1 MADVGEIR
9 ARLVLSSDQ
18 FNRGM
23 RDARTQMAA
32 TSQSAKKVSKDIK
45 LIHNA
50 ALGMGTALAVG
61 IGAAV
66 KTAADFEQK
75 MADVKSVSG
84 ATADEMSQLG
94 DLAKE
99 MGLKTAFSATEAAGG
114 IEELIK
120 AGLTVTD
127 ILNGGLE
134 GALNLAV
141 AGNLELADAAEI
153 ASTALNAF
161 KDDQLDVAQ
170 AADIL
175 AGAANAS
182 ATDVGELKFGL
193 SAVSAV
199 ASGAGLS
206 FKDTTTA
213 LATFAQNGLKGSDA
227 GTSLKTMLMNLVPSS
242 KRARET
248 MHELGIATAD
258 GTNKFYDAEGKIK
271 SLAEISDVLRKALIK
286 LNPKERGEALKDMF
300 GSDAVRAGTILFK
313 EGAKGVNDMW
323 SAMSNVKAVDVAK
336 VKLETFKGA
345 FAEFQSTLESVGITI
360 GEEFLPA
367 FTDIVKFGT
376 DLIRKFG
383 EVDGSTIKVGLAF
396 AGASTAI
403 LLVGSS
409 IAKLSLAL
417 RAFALTPAGAAIT
430 ALSIL
435 GGVIAGAVVQS
446 NEMKEVNLETADSML
461 EQADS
466 LEVSINKFDELKK
479 ASKLSTDEF
488 GRFLDINSELSK
500 TADPKV
506 IAKLKDEQEK
516 LREKSGLS
524 NEQLAEMVR
533 LNGEIIKIVP
543 ESNTKLT
550 DQGNILLENTDKAK
564 AFNKEQY
571 EMIRLE
577 LEKQKAKA
585 DANMEKNLVK
595 EKTLL
600 KEQKQLK
607 TDMKDIDT
615 QSLDQRKVIAGLEDD
630 LATAKKN
637 NDTSEI
643 NRLNFSIATEKQKLQ
658 IIKDQRAKQA
668 ELILKKAE
676 EIDKVQAQIG
686 KLDEVKRKM
695 VDLELKQ
702 VGINAKRGEEIK
714 TIDTAISKLQK
725 QKAELEKSVPVNQR
739 NTDEY
744 REAAGAIQEQIN
756 KLQGAKSKVEEII
769 GKAKTM
775 NAELGKDVNKNVS
788 VVVKNHTITTEE
800 KRLIDPQNKGP
811 VKKKGGFSSTGLYH
825 TGGITG
831 RGQMPQLHVGGL
843 ASQFAKAPS
852 HNEIDVRL
860 LRGEAVL
867 TESQQANLMRLIDA
881 GIIGKGGSSS
891 VNNGANDLA
900 RVVDAISSRPINIGI
915 SVDGREIAKA
925 TAKYNQEEINVLTQ
939 RQNRLRGKL

>member
-1 MADVGEIR
+1 
-9 ARLVLSSDQ
+9 
-18 FNRGM
+18 M
-23 RDARTQMAA
+23 RDARTQM
-32 TSQSAKKVSKDIK
+32 TNTGQSARRVSKDIK
-45 LIHNA
+45 LIHSA

-84 ATADEMSQLG
+84 ATASEMSQLG

-141 AGNLELADAAEI
+141 AGNLQLADAAEI

-161 KDDQLDVAQ
+161 KADQLDVAT

-199 ASGAGLS
+199 ASGVGLS

-213 LATFAQNGLKGSDA
+213 LAVFAQNGIKGSDA
-227 GTSLKTMLMNLVPSS
+227 GTSLKTMLMNLVPSG

-248 MHELGIATAD
+248 MHELGIAMAD
-258 GTNKFYDAEGKIK
+258 GSNKFYDAEGKIK

-313 EGAKGVNDMW
+313 EGAKGVEDMW
-323 SAMSNVKAVDVAK
+323 AAMSKVKAVDVAK
-336 VKLETFKGA
+336 VKLDTLKGA
-345 FAEFQSTLESVGITI
+345 FAEFQSTIESVGISV

-367 FTDIVKFGT
+367 FTDITKFAT
-376 DLIRKFG
+376 ELIRKFG
-383 EVDGSTIKVGLAF
+383 EVDSSTIKVGLAM
-396 AGASTAI
+396 AGATTGI

-409 IAKLSLAL
+409 IAKLSVAL

-435 GGVIAGAVVQS
+435 GGVIAGVVVHQ
-446 NEMKEVNLETADSML
+446 NEMEKVSLDNANAML

-466 LEVSINKFDELKK
+466 LDVSINKFDELKT
-479 ASKLSTDEF
+479 ASKLSTEEF
-488 GRFLDINSELSK
+488 GRFVDINSEISK
-500 TADPKV
+500 TADPNV
-506 IAKLKDEQEK
+506 IARLKDEQEK

-533 LNGEIIKIVP
+533 LNGEILKVVP
-543 ESNTKLT
+543 NSNTVLSN
-550 DQGNILLENTDKAK
+550 QGNVLLENTGAAK
-564 AFNKEQY
+564 KYNEQQM

-577 LEKQKAKA
+577 LEAQKAKA
-585 DANMEKNLVK
+585 EAGMEKNLIR

-600 KEQKQLK
+600 TEQKTLK
-607 TDMKDIDT
+607 TELNGLNTKEIE
-615 QSLDQRKVIAGLEDD
+615 QRKVIAGLESE
-630 LATAKKN
+630 LATAKAN
-637 NDTSEI
+637 HNTSEV
-643 NRLNFSIATEKQKLQ
+643 NRLMNSIAIEKQKHQ
-658 IIKDQRAKQA
+658 IMKDEVSTASTA
-668 ELILKKAE
+668 VLKKQE
-676 EIDKVQAQIG
+676 EIAKVQAQIG

-695 VDLELKQ
+695 VDIELRQ
-702 VGINAKRGEEIK
+702 VGINAKRGTEISA
-714 TIDTAISKLQK
+714 INSAISKLEKQK
-725 QKAELEKSVPVNQR
+725 QTLKDQTPINMR
-739 NTDEY
+739 NTQEY
-744 REAAGAIQEQIN
+744 QNSAGAIQSQIN
-756 KLQGAKSKVEEII
+756 NLQGAKSKVEEII
-769 GKAKTM
+769 GRAAAM
-775 NAELGKDVNKNVS
+775 NDALGKG
-788 VVVKNHTITTEE
+788 ITKTVTVQTRGDTTSTWMRG
-800 KRLIDPQNKGP
+800 KVDPDFNR
-811 VKKKGGFSSTGLYH
+811 H
-825 TGGITG
+825 TGGTFP
-831 RGQMPQLHVGGL
+831 RKLHVGGN
-843 ASQFAKAPS
+843 AAQFFANAPN
-852 HNEIDVRL
+852 HNEVDVRL
-860 LRGEAVL
+860 LRNEMVL
-867 TESQQANLMRLIDA
+867 TEAQQSNLFRMLDA
-881 GIIGKGGSSS
+881 GLTNQSGGKSPDIAG
-891 VNNGANDLA
+891 LKQ
-900 RVVDAISSRPINIGI
+900 AIEALSSRPINVGI
-915 SVDGREIAKA
+915 AVDGREIAKA
-925 TAKYNQEEINVLTQ
+925 TAKYNQEEIDILNA
-939 RQNRLRGKL
+939 RKNRMGGAN

>member
-23 RDARTQMAA
+23 RDAQTQMNN
-32 TSQSAKKVSKDIK
+32 TGRSARTVSKDIK
-45 LIHNA
+45 LIHSA
-50 ALGMGTALAVG
+50 ALGMGAAIAVG

-75 MADVKSVSG
+75 MADVKAVSG
-84 ATADEMSQLG
+84 ATAGEMSQLG

-120 AGLTVTD
+120 AGLTVTQ
-127 ILNGGLE
+127 IMGGGLE

-161 KDDQLDVAQ
+161 KADQLDVAT

-199 ASGAGLS
+199 ASGVGLS

-213 LATFAQNGLKGSDA
+213 LAVFAQNGIKGSDA
-227 GTSLKTMLMNLVPSS
+227 GTSLKTMLMNLVPSG

-248 MHELGIATAD
+248 MHELGIAMAD
-258 GTNKFYDAEGKIK
+258 GSNKFYDANGKIK
-271 SLAEISDVLRKALIK
+271 SLAEISDVLRKALVK
-286 LNPKERGEALKDMF
+286 LNPKEQGEALKDMF

-313 EGAKGVNDMW
+313 EGAKGVEDMW
-323 SAMSNVKAVDVAK
+323 TAMSKVKAVDVAK
-336 VKLETFKGA
+336 VKLDTFKGA

-367 FTDIVKFGT
+367 FKDIVQFATGVV
-376 DLIRKFG
+376 RKFG
-383 EVDGSTIKVGLAF
+383 EVDGSTIKVGLAM
-396 AGASTAI
+396 AGATTAI
-403 LLVGSS
+403 ALVGTT

-430 ALSIL
+430 ALSLI
-435 GGVIAGAVVQS
+435 GGAIAGAVVQS

-466 LEVSINKFDELKK
+466 LAVSIKKFDELKT

-488 GRFLDINSELSK
+488 GRFLDINSEIKK
-500 TADPKV
+500 TADPNV
-506 IAKLKDEQEK
+506 IKRLKDEQEK

-524 NEQLAEMVR
+524 NDQLAEMVR

-550 DQGNILLENTDKAK
+550 DQGNILLDNTGKAK
-564 AFNKEQY
+564 EYNKQQY
-571 EMIRLE
+571 ESLRLE
-577 LEKQKAKA
+577 LEKQRLKA
-585 DANMEKNLVK
+585 EKNQGKNLAEETRLIEK
-595 EKTLL
+595 MKTLK
-600 KEQKQLK
+600 KEMKTLDQKE
-607 TDMKDIDT
+607 
-615 QSLDQRKVIAGLEDD
+615 LDQRKVIIGVEKD
-630 LATAKKN
+630 LATAKEN
-637 NDTSEI
+637 NDKAEI
-643 NRLNFSIATEKQKLQ
+643 MRLETLLRVEKRKHQVL
-658 IIKDQRAKQA
+658 KDQHYEQAK
-668 ELILKKAE
+668 LISDKKAE
-676 EIDKVQAQIG
+676 LDKVQAQIG

-695 VDLELKQ
+695 VDLELRQ
-702 VGINAKRGEEIK
+702 VGINAKRGQEIK
-714 TIDTAISKLQK
+714 TIDTAISKLKK
-725 QKAELEKSVPVNQR
+725 QKAELEKSIPVNMR

-744 REAAGAIQEQIN
+744 REAAGAIQSQIE

-800 KRLIDPQNKGP
+800 KRLIDPQNNGP
-811 VKKKGGFSSTGLYH
+811 VKKKGGFSPTGLYH
-825 TGGITG
+825 TGGIIG
-831 RGQMPQLHVGGL
+831 RGQMPMLHTGGL
-843 ASQFAKAPS
+843 ASQFANAPN

-860 LRGEAVL
+860 LRKEMVL
-867 TESQQANLMRLIDA
+867 TEAQQANLMRLIDA
-881 GIIGKGGSSS
+881 GFTNKGGAPANS
-891 VNNGANDLA
+891 GAAELA
-900 RVVDAISSRPINIGI
+900 RAVDAISSRPINVGI

-925 TAKYNQEEINVLTQ
+925 TAKYNQEELDLLDARQSRMGGVL
-939 RQNRLRGKL
+939 